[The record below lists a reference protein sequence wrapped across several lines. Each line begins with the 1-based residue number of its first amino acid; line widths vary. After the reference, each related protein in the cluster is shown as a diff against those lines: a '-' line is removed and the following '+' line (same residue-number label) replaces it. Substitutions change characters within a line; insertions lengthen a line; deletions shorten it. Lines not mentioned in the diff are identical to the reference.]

1 VIASAYRT
9 GLARPSKLAGMAQY
23 GYSLMCE
30 LYHPNDLL
38 DQAARAE
45 EAGFD
50 FLTISDHIHPWLYSH
65 EHSPYAWSVLGALAV
80 QTRRVDL
87 VSLVTC
93 PTIRYHPAI
102 VAQKAATVAAM
113 SGGRF
118 HLGLGAGE
126 NLNEH
131 VVGQGWPP
139 AHVRHE
145 MLEEAIDVMRALW
158 SGGYHSHDGRHYT
171 VQDARIFT
179 LPDEP
184 PPVHI
189 AASGAKSIALAART
203 GGGVI
208 AVQPSSDLTQ
218 AFDKAAGSG
227 KPKYGQVTVSVD
239 DDEAKARRIAHE
251 RWRFAVPGWKV
262 MAELPNP
269 INFEAATAHVREED
283 VAENISCGPDVDRH
297 AAAIREWTDAGFD
310 RVAIV
315 QAGEPERF
323 FQMWEQELRP
333 RLVAS

>member
-1 VIASAYRT
+1 VIGFRAAASNLRAMPR
-9 GLARPSKLAGMAQY
+9 Y

-38 DQAARAE
+38 AQARRAE
-45 EAGFD
+45 EVGFD
-50 FLTISDHIHPWLYSH
+50 FLTISDHFHPWLYSH
-65 EHSPYAWSVLGALAV
+65 DHSPYAWSVLGALAA
-80 QTRRVDL
+80 QTERVEL

-131 VVGQGWPP
+131 IVGQGWPP
-139 AHVRHE
+139 AAVRHE
-145 MLEEAIDVMRALW
+145 MLAEAIEVMQALW
-158 SGGYHSHDGRHYT
+158 SGGHHSHDGKHYT
-171 VQDARIFT
+171 VHDARIYT

-184 PPVHI
+184 PPVHV
-189 AASGAKSIALAART
+189 AVSGAKSIALAAQA
-203 GGGVI
+203 GGGMV
-208 AVQPSSDLTQ
+208 AVQPDAKLTQ
-218 AFDKAAGSG
+218 RFDEAAGSG
-227 KPKYGQVTVSVD
+227 KPKYGQIAISVD
-239 DDEAKARRIAHE
+239 DDEGAARRTAHE
-251 RWRFAVPGWKV
+251 RFRFSAPGWKV

-283 VAENISCGPDVDRH
+283 VAKSIPCGPDPNRH
-297 AAAIREWTDAGFD
+297 AKAIGEWTDAGFD

-315 QAGEPERF
+315 QVGEPERF
-323 FQMWEQELRP
+323 FQMWESELRD
-333 RLVAS
+333 LVSAPEISG